1 MAIII
6 RAACS
11 NQTTDHPEQLNHS
24 FTMSAYVSKLSA
36 LAAGRK
42 KKHTDSN
49 GPKISHEELV
59 KTLMKLK
66 EKVIAPN
73 TKGIDTTYQI
83 RYCPKKSLCKNLK
96 AEVKFQDKSGWS
108 APYSHMLACCFS
120 GNEDQALDEYWEAKS
135 VMKQLQQSQLTIGTA
150 MSPPTLSSPPNIYNI
165 LQQREKDMHAW
176 IHMIVMKGLPFSCV
190 ADEDFRAFA
199 KSITR
204 FGISTLRKVILAMTV
219 IVEDVLA
226 DEMAAAFQGS
236 IVHDAWSKF
245 GEHFFAL
252 FATYKATRMSLVD
265 GVVVERT
272 SPVISLLSVAP
283 LHTPTREVI
292 DSDGFMPTAEE
303 AEMEEAS
310 EYTAQVHADHIQHIL
325 QDFYGINVSWITNQT
340 ADSASVNLKLAKLL
354 DIPHVNCENHL
365 LNNEVKRWQL
375 GSTAEDINPL
385 SRSFQA
391 GSVMKMIHQ
400 TMISCKTNKNRARL
414 RSTGTMLAPTLA
426 CDTRWSSSFNMMRKY
441 EKLNDCIV
449 SASLE
454 ENSDIVLPPTS
465 HAFTKAVKKTT
476 LVLNDINNVALK
488 MQGHMATLEQCGSYQ
503 QVLITLSDGSRHDPE
518 SPWHN
523 NTFGKEYIDPESAK
537 RPDKVFVSAV
547 KKMQRR
553 QASTLTAEETDV
565 IKKWMPKPIASVH
578 QISGGTPVSAA
589 DLLSQLPISG
599 GKKLSGA
606 KRGSN
611 EISTGGSDD
620 CFDHVIG
627 SAAEVER
634 LWSIARYIL
643 TTSRTRLEPIIFE
656 ALLFLRANRVL
667 WDERTVQAAIHA
679 AQKDDKDERLAKKL
693 KEAEDQ
699 AED

>member
-1 MAIII
+1 
-6 RAACS
+6 
-11 NQTTDHPEQLNHS
+11 
-24 FTMSAYVSKLSA
+24 MSAYVSKLSA

-42 KKHTDSN
+42 KKHADSN
-49 GPKISHEELV
+49 GPKISKKELV
-59 KTLMKLK
+59 TTLMKLK
-66 EKVIAPN
+66 EKVISPN
-73 TKGIDTTYQI
+73 TNGIETTYQI
-83 RYCPKKSLCKNLK
+83 RCCPKKSLCKNPK

-135 VMKQLQQSQLTIGTA
+135 AMKQWHQSHLSIGTA
-150 MSPPTLSSPPNIYNI
+150 ISLASPPPPNIYNI

-190 ADEDFRAFA
+190 ADKDFRAFA
-199 KSITR
+199 KPTTQ
-204 FGISTLRKVILAMTV
+204 FGISTVRKVILAMTV
-219 IVEDVLA
+219 IVEDILA
-226 DEMAAAFQGS
+226 DEMAAAGQGS

-252 FATYKATRMSLVD
+252 FATYKATRTLLVD
-265 GVVVERT
+265 GVVVEQT

-292 DSDGFMPTAEE
+292 DSDGFMPMAEE

-310 EYTAQVHADHIQHIL
+310 EYTAQVHADHIKHIL
-325 QDFYGINVSWITNQT
+325 HNFYGILVSWITNQT
-340 ADSASVNLKLAKLL
+340 ADSASVNTKLAKLL
-354 DIPHVNCENHL
+354 GIPHVNCENHL
-365 LNNEVKRWQL
+365 LNNEVKRWQV
-375 GSTAEDINPL
+375 GSTADDINPL
-385 SRSFQA
+385 ARSFQA
-391 GSVMKMIHQ
+391 GSVIKMIHQ
-400 TMISCKTNKNRARL
+400 TMVSCKTNKNCASL
-414 RSTGTMLAPTLA
+414 RNTGTMLAPTLA
-426 CDTRWSSSFNMMRKY
+426 CDTRWSSSCNMMRKY
-441 EKLNDCIV
+441 EKLNECIV

-476 LVLNDINNVALK
+476 LMLNDINNVALK
-488 MQGHMATLEQCGSYQ
+488 MQGRMATLEQCGTYQ
-503 QVLITLSDGSRHDPE
+503 QVLITLSDESRHDTE

-553 QASTLTAEETDV
+553 QAFSLTAEETDV

-589 DLLSQLPISG
+589 DLLSQLPNSG
-599 GKKLSGA
+599 EKKLSGA

-611 EISTGGSDD
+611 EISAGGSDD

-627 SAAEVER
+627 SAAKVER

-643 TTSRTRLEPIIFE
+643 TTSRTRLEPILFE
-656 ALLFLRANRVL
+656 ALLFLRANCVL

-699 AED
+699 AEDQAG